1 MAKSYVY
8 EHVVTPQDAT
18 VQGIA
23 YDGSY
28 VEWACTAR
36 ERMIIEHTDMT
47 HFTWP
52 GFLTG
57 ELYLRYI
64 SPAFLND
71 RVEVRV
77 TIGEVTPEKGRARLI
92 FRFVNKATQ
101 QLLAEGHQVI
111 FFADPATGKRIPIP
125 GELLKVLDTFS
136 TETAW

>member
-1 MAKSYVY
+1 MGKGYVY

-18 VQGIA
+18 VQGMA

-36 ERMIIEHTDMT
+36 ERMIIDHMDMT
-47 HFTWP
+47 SFTWP

-77 TIGEVTPEKGRARLI
+77 TIGEITPEKGRARLM
-92 FRFVNKATQ
+92 FRFVNKASQ

-111 FFADPATGKRIPIP
+111 FFADPKTGKRIPIP
-125 GELLKVLDTFS
+125 DEFLTLLDSFS
-136 TETAW
+136 TEAT

>member
-1 MAKSYVY
+1 MAESYVY
-8 EHVVTPQDAT
+8 EHVVTPQDST
-18 VQGIA
+18 VLGMA

-36 ERMIIEHTDMT
+36 ERMIIDNVDTT

-57 ELYLRYI
+57 EIHLRYI

-77 TIGEVTPEKGRARLI
+77 NIGDVSPDKGRARLI
-92 FRFVNKATQ
+92 FRFVNKASQ
-101 QLLAEGHQVI
+101 QLLAEGYQVI
-111 FFADPATGKRIPIP
+111 FFANPTDGKRIPIP
-125 GELLKVLDTFS
+125 DEFLKVLDIFGAGAT
-136 TETAW
+136 

>member
-18 VQGIA
+18 VQGMA

-36 ERMIIEHTDMT
+36 ERMIIEHVDMT

-77 TIGEVTPEKGRARLI
+77 TIGEVTPEKGRARLT
-92 FRFVNKATQ
+92 FRFVNEATQ
-101 QLLAEGHQVI
+101 QLLAEGYQVI
-111 FFADPATGKRIPIP
+111 FFSDPATGKRIPIP
-125 GELLKVLDTFS
+125 NEFLKVLDIFGA
-136 TETAW
+136 EAA

>member
-1 MAKSYVY
+1 MKGYVY

-18 VQGIA
+18 VQGMA

-36 ERMIIEHTDMT
+36 ERMIIEHIDMT

-57 ELYLRYI
+57 EIYLRYI

-77 TIGEVTPEKGRARLI
+77 TIGEVVPEKGRARLA
-92 FRFVNKATQ
+92 FRFVNKASQ
-101 QLLAEGHQVI
+101 QLLAEGYQVI
-111 FFADPATGKRIPIP
+111 FFADPTTGKRIPIP
-125 GELLKVLDTFS
+125 NEFLKLLDIAGA
-136 TETAW
+136 EAA

>member
-1 MAKSYVY
+1 MAKGYVY

-18 VQGIA
+18 VQGMA

-36 ERMIIEHTDMT
+36 ERMIIEHIDTT

-57 ELYLRYI
+57 EMYLRYI

-77 TIGEVTPEKGRARLI
+77 TIDEISQEKGRARLKFHFI
-92 FRFVNKATQ
+92 NKASQ

-111 FFADPATGKRIPIP
+111 FFADPQTGKRISIP
-125 GELLKVLDTFS
+125 NEFL
-136 TETAW
+136 TALRDFHAHAD